1 MAMMECPECGRR
13 VSDYAR
19 QCPECAYPIR
29 DDAVELD
36 EPAPQQ
42 TSNAVAGVASFF
54 IPGLGQLVQG
64 RIGAAIGNLIGVG
77 LLWVF
82 TLGLLGW
89 VGHIASAWGAATW
102 KSKAVQRDVSPAS

>member
-13 VSDYAR
+13 VSQYAPE
-19 QCPECAYPIR
+19 CPECGYPIAENYSPSR
-29 DDAVELD
+29 HQRLA
-36 EPAPQQ
+36 EPVQGTGSAG
-42 TSNAVAGVASFF
+42 NAVAGVASFF
-54 IPGLGQLVQG
+54 IPGLGQLIQG
-64 RIGAAIGNLIGVG
+64 RMGAALGNFFGVV

-102 KSKAVQRDVSPAS
+102 KPEE